1 MTSQSSVWRIGAFIL
16 ALGAALACAP
26 LNALF
31 GGQQRD
37 SGVGLESLN
46 RYTATFTVTF
56 VPDNQTLTGW
66 TYTHEM
72 LSNGGALRRTL
83 IIEGVS
89 AEFDPGDVTLVTER
103 NTQYMTG
110 EAVGGAG
117 CLIFPA
123 SVDLE
128 TTFLLPGDFVPATAL
143 NRFRQSEG
151 QAEVAGRGGTRY
163 TFEADEVE
171 GFTDVSGEM
180 VADGGLVLSYDFNG
194 HTLETPFTEDEPGTL
209 SWQYAIT
216 DFAPETEISG
226 EADCEIQYPV
236 MDDAEELTRLPG
248 LIRYTTPTP
257 AADVVTYYQQT
268 LEGDGWLVLALPDVS
283 EDTTVLSY
291 TRGGEVLN
299 VSVKRLERGTEV
311 QLFVE
316 DRPAQP

>member
-1 MTSQSSVWRIGAFIL
+1 MGDRAMTSQSSVWRIGAFILATL

-37 SGVGLESLN
+37 SG
-46 RYTATFTVTF
+46 
-56 VPDNQTLTGW
+56 
-66 TYTHEM
+66 
-72 LSNGGALRRTL
+72 
-83 IIEGVS
+83 
-89 AEFDPGDVTLVTER
+89 VTLVTER

-180 VADGGLVLSYDFNG
+180 VADGGLVLSYDFSG
-194 HTLETPFTEDEPGTL
+194 HTLETPFKIG
-209 SWQYAIT
+209 
-216 DFAPETEISG
+216 
-226 EADCEIQYPV
+226 
-236 MDDAEELTRLPG
+236 R
-248 LIRYTTPTP
+248 
-257 AADVVTYYQQT
+257 
-268 LEGDGWLVLALPDVS
+268 
-283 EDTTVLSY
+283 
-291 TRGGEVLN
+291 
-299 VSVKRLERGTEV
+299 
-311 QLFVE
+311 
-316 DRPAQP
+316 